1 LRKYATIYTNRGK
14 RRRRR
19 DEDIGEKEIKK
30 RKVKKGGEKSGRRL
44 K

>member
-1 LRKYATIYTNRGK
+1 MKRGK

-19 DEDIGEKEIKK
+19 NGEIGEKEIKK
-30 RKVKKGGEKSGRRL
+30 RKLKNGDEGEKSGRRL